1 MAEKIRII
9 LDENHDVVR
18 VEANLDGEWKEL
30 EGKKASTDDGVQ
42 TMGEP
47 GGCGTGSANCE
58 ARPDLCLVE
67 FSGRCYYYPC

>member
-47 GGCGTGSANCE
+47 GGCG
-58 ARPDLCLVE
+58 PDLCLVE